1 MQMSIVRRDSPMSPF
16 NRLCVCCVL
25 VAGLVAVQSSLLA
38 SGNVGRAPA
47 AGQATTEDLDF
58 VPAIAKIAGAA
69 EGDFTGIAGTKV
81 GNEYKTS
88 LRIKYRGATYG
99 GLIRPFPGGGWSC
112 TYPVLL
118 TLRKEEADAAFSEWT
133 TALTSAFGS
142 GQLRRSPN
150 QAESSVQSHS
160 NLERVAADAPVSTW
174 GAERGRTG
182 VRLFYTVN
190 RDDSSYYIE
199 VMFSRSGP

>member
-1 MQMSIVRRDSPMSPF
+1 MSPIE
-16 NRLCVCCVL
+16 RICLCSVL
-25 VAGLVAVQSSLLA
+25 VAGLAALQSSPLA
-38 SGNVGRAPA
+38 AGYFRQGTV
-47 AGQATTEDLDF
+47 AGQAPTEDLDF
-58 VPAIAKIAGAA
+58 VPAIVRIAAA
-69 EGDFTGIAGTKV
+69 ADGDFTGIAGARV
-81 GNEYKTS
+81 GNELKTS

-118 TLRKEEADAAFSEWT
+118 TLSKEEADAAFSEWT
-133 TALTSAFGS
+133 AALTSAFGS
-142 GQLRRSPN
+142 GQLLRSPN

-174 GAERGRTG
+174 GAERGRSG

-199 VMFSRSGP
+199 VMFSRSK

>member
-1 MQMSIVRRDSPMSPF
+1 MQTSINRVQSPMPLL
-16 NRLCVCCVL
+16 NRVGVACVL
-25 VAGLVAVQSSLLA
+25 VAVLAALPSSPLA
-38 SGNVGRAPA
+38 SGYFPQTPS
-47 AGQATTEDLDF
+47 AGQAPTEDLEF
-58 VPAIAKIAGAA
+58 VAAIARIAAAA
-69 EGDFTGIAGTKV
+69 EGNFTAIAGTRV
-81 GNEYKTS
+81 GNESKTS

-118 TLRKEEADAAFSEWT
+118 TLSKEEADAAFSEWT
-133 TALTSAFGS
+133 TALMSAFGN
-142 GQLRRSPN
+142 GQLRRSPS
-150 QAESSVQSHS
+150 QAESGVQSHS

-199 VMFSRSGP
+199 VMFSRSN